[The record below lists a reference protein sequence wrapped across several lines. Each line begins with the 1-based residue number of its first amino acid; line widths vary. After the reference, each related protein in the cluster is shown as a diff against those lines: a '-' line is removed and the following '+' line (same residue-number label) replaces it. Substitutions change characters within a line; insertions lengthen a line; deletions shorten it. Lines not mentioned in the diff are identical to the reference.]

1 MLPPPRPIVAG
12 LVFLLDLL
20 GAAVA
25 LIVLV
30 TTVAGPWTVTV
41 GGQLLRVRSTG
52 NLIVGL
58 PAGRR
63 AARARAGAPT
73 PRRTRL
79 VPCPQSGGPPS
90 AWLAALSRRLDAV
103 DARTALRVV
112 GILIV
117 VATAIRV
124 ANVFTHFGFL
134 TGDDVEIHEMT
145 LGVALGKAW
154 PVWDL
159 RNAFYPMTFIFPVQ
173 RALVALGVTDVF
185 SLVAA
190 GRLVVTAIAGLNVW
204 ILYRVGLSLYGDRG
218 TALIAAALLAVN
230 HLHMAYGSAELPR
243 IVATAFLV
251 PAFGALRTP
260 TPIRCGLAG
269 VLLGLGASLRFG
281 EIVFAVPAVL
291 SVLFG
296 SRDDETGAA
305 WRVRVTRAAAVL
317 AGVAAT
323 VLVDHRRIG
332 RAVLGP
338 ALPQPVRDR
347 RLHAGTAPVI
357 TWLRAAVVL
366 PDTPQRVERR
376 AAGRAGLPGVA
387 AGEPIGRCSGP
398 PCRWCCSACCRT
410 RKRATRF
417 ATIPFWALA
426 AAPTL
431 RSWIA
436 RGEVRT
442 PHPGTFASA
451 RWDRAPRR
459 GGRRLRRRQVPLRP
473 LGSGRAPRLGHGAI
487 ASDRDRGRAAL
498 AIWRAPV
505 PDASTPLLDL
515 DLQEP
520 DAERVLRDAVCR
532 PDVHWAALR
541 LRPLTA
547 DTTAVLSDCGLAR
560 ELTERTL
567 ATSCSA
573 NSLTEPPRLLPGG
586 GERFAKRSCY
596 VRLGAYQR
604 HGPACTCSLS

>member
-1 MLPPPRPIVAG
+1 VDVDPQSPQRPIVAAVV
-12 LVFLLDLL
+12 LLLDVL
-20 GAAVA
+20 GAAMA

-58 PAGRR
+58 LLVAALRSLAPACPLLAIPAWSLLNLRRR
-63 AARARAGAPT
+63 AST
-73 PRRTRL
+73 
-79 VPCPQSGGPPS
+79 
-90 AWLAALSRRLDAV
+90 WLETLSRRLDAV

-117 VATAIRV
+117 VASAVRV
-124 ANVFTHFGFL
+124 ANVFAHFGFL

-159 RNAFYPMTFIFPVQ
+159 RSAFYPMGFIFPVQ

-218 TALIAAALLAVN
+218 TALIAAALLGVN

-251 PAFGALRTP
+251 PAFAALWTP
-260 TPIRCGLAG
+260 TPLRCGLAG

-296 SRDDETGAA
+296 SRDDVIGGA
-305 WRVRVTRAAAVL
+305 WRVRVARAAAILVGTAVTFLLAIGISDALYWGRPFHSLLAIVDYTLVQRLSSRGYEPAWYYLTHLSEWSDVLLVVL
-317 AGVAAT
+317 ACLAWEPAS
-323 VLVDHRRIG
+323 RR
-332 RAVLGP
+332 ALLWA
-338 ALPQPVRDR
+338 ALP
-347 RLHAGTAPVI
+347 LA
-357 TWLRAAVVL
+357 LLSVL
-366 PDTPQRVERR
+366 PHKEARY
-376 AAGRAGLPGVA
+376 A
-387 AGEPIGRCSGP
+387 I
-398 PCRWCCSACCRT
+398 
-410 RKRATRF
+410 

-426 AAPTL
+426 AAPAL

-436 RGEVRT
+436 HGYV
-442 PHPGTFASA
+442 
-451 RWDRAPRR
+451 RAPLPLHVRVGALGIALLVAAAVAFDAGKFR
-459 GGRRLRRRQVPLRP
+459 FVRSEAAVRLGWAVGQSGAGIAAEQLWRFGGRLYFDPSMPLVE
-473 LGSGRAPRLGHGAI
+473 I
-487 ASDRDRGRAAL
+487 
-498 AIWRAPV
+498 
-505 PDASTPLLDL
+505 
-515 DLQEP
+515 DLQGP
-520 DAERVLRDAVCR
+520 DAEGLLREAVCR
-532 PDVHWAALR
+532 PDVRWTALR

-547 DTTAVLSDCGLAR
+547 DTTAVLNECGLAADVTA
-560 ELTERTL
+560 TEAGYQLFR
-567 ATSCSA
+567 
-573 NSLTEPPRLLPGG
+573 
-586 GERFAKRSCY
+586 KR
-596 VRLGAYQR
+596 
-604 HGPACTCSLS
+604 P

>member
-1 MLPPPRPIVAG
+1 M
-12 LVFLLDLL
+12 FLLDLL
-20 GAAVA
+20 GAAIA
-25 LIVLV
+25 LVVLV

-58 PAGRR
+58 LLVAALRALAPSHPLLGVKRWSLPAV
-63 AARARAGAPT
+63 
-73 PRRTRL
+73 RRTA
-79 VPCPQSGGPPS
+79 S

-112 GILIV
+112 GVLIV
-117 VATAIRV
+117 VASAIRV

-173 RALVALGVTDVF
+173 RALVALGLTDVF

-260 TPIRCGLAG
+260 TPMRCGLAG

-291 SVLFG
+291 LVLFG
-296 SRDDETGAA
+296 SRDDATGAA

-317 AGVAAT
+317 VGVAAT
-323 VLVDHRRIG
+323 VLVVVGVSDALYWG
-332 RAVLGP
+332 RPFHSLVAIVDYTLVQRLSSRGYEPPWYYLTHLSEWSDVLLIVLACLAWQRTSRSALLWA
-338 ALPQPVRDR
+338 ALP
-347 RLHAGTAPVI
+347 LA
-357 TWLRAAVVL
+357 LLSVL
-366 PDTPQRVERR
+366 PHKEARY
-376 AAGRAGLPGVA
+376 A
-387 AGEPIGRCSGP
+387 I
-398 PCRWCCSACCRT
+398 
-410 RKRATRF
+410 

-426 AAPTL
+426 AAPAL
-431 RSWIA
+431 RSWFA
-436 RGEVRT
+436 HGYVRT
-442 PHPGTFASA
+442 PHPLHVRVGALGIALLVAAAVAFDAGRYRFVRSEA
-451 RWDRAPRR
+451 AVRLGWAVGQPGAAGIVAEQLWRF
-459 GGRRLRRRQVPLRP
+459 GGRLYF
-473 LGSGRAPRLGHGAI
+473 
-487 ASDRDRGRAAL
+487 DT
-498 AIWRAPV
+498 
-505 PDASTPLLDL
+505 STPLLEL
-515 DLQEP
+515 DLQGP
-520 DAERVLRDAVCR
+520 DAERLLREAVCR
-532 PDVHWAALR
+532 PDVRWAALR
-541 LRPLTA
+541 LRPFTA
-547 DTTAVLSDCGLAR
+547 QTTAVLNECGLAPD
-560 ELTERTL
+560 LTDAEAGYQLFRK
-567 ATSCSA
+567 
-573 NSLTEPPRLLPGG
+573 
-586 GERFAKRSCY
+586 KRWES
-596 VRLGAYQR
+596 
-604 HGPACTCSLS
+604 